1 MRQGTR
7 LVCGLALALLLV
19 TTITSVSFAE
29 YPLEDAGLEQRE
41 RSGRL
46 PEIVPDPRSSAEPG
60 DDDMPNKEATVP
72 IRVNTGTG
80 LGDRRAALSWFQVSW
95 QGMRLQLSQLLR
107 ALR

>member
-7 LVCGLALALLLV
+7 LVCGLALALLLL

-29 YPLEDAGLEQRE
+29 YPLEEAGLEQRE
-41 RSGRL
+41 RSGRM
-46 PEIVPDPRSSAEPG
+46 PEIVPDPQSSSEPG

-72 IRVNTGTG
+72 TRVDSSTG
-80 LGDRRAALSWFQVSW
+80 LGNRRAALSWFQVRW

-107 ALR
+107 TLR

>member
-7 LVCGLALALLLV
+7 LVCGLALALFL

-29 YPLEDAGLEQRE
+29 YPLEDAGLELRE
-41 RSGRL
+41 RSGRV
-46 PEIVPDPRSSAEPG
+46 PEIVPDPHSSAEPG

-72 IRVNTGTG
+72 TRLDAGTG
-80 LGDRRAALSWFQVSW
+80 LGNRRAALSWFQVRW
-95 QGMRLQLSQLLR
+95 QGMRLQLSQLLK